1 MMVTSYDENEMNS
14 KEPIVLNGYAE
25 TLVCSKCGKSYLSRG
40 YHDPGYCVDCQI
52 DMEQNQTFIG
62 GPLNGQKVR

>member
-1 MMVTSYDENEMNS
+1 MVKSDDENEMNS
-14 KEPIVLNGYAE
+14 GEPIVLNGYAE

-40 YHDPGYCVDCQI
+40 YHDPGYCVDCQL
-52 DMEQNQTFIG
+52 DMMKDAIFIG